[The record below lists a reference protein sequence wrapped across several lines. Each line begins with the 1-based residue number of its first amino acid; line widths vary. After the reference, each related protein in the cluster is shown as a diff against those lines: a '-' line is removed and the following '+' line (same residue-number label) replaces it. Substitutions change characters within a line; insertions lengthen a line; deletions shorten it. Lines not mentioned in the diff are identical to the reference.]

1 MPCAKPSQVPSKEH
15 QWLVLWTARKVMA
28 DGYRVCGYHGPTPQ
42 GGPLN
47 WLPIPP
53 VLLDIRPDVLAV
65 KLQEK
70 AFAIGEAKTEEDLIS
85 AHSRHQFEVLRK
97 ATQVT
102 GWRGKIY
109 VAAPLSA
116 VRALDNALAKTGR
129 ADTHSSVRLNI
140 PDCLLYEGSTVL
152 V

>member
-1 MPCAKPSQVPSKEH
+1 MPSKEH
-15 QWLVLWTARKVMA
+15 QWLVLWIARKMMA

-65 KLQEK
+65 KLQEN

-85 AHSRHQFEVLRK
+85 GHSRHQFKVLRM
-97 ATQVT
+97 ATQVP

-116 VRALDNALAKTGR
+116 VRALDAALAKAGL
-129 ADTHSSVRLNI
+129 AGTHSLVRLHI
-140 PDCLLYEGSTVL
+140 PDCLVSEGSTVFA
-152 V
+152 